1 MKTTILYGN
10 GVILLKRNKQ
20 WRHLLLDIAGCVNL
34 PEIKDN
40 TLLYEYIVL
49 PQPQYTPCDLVD
61 CNGTRIMVSGKQ
73 VRVNVLTEKV
83 VKKELEK
90 KLVGGDSW
98 FFDELANLKAN
109 HYLTTNYEFQ
119 LNNKFKITRR
129 IEFDF
134 NDDREDLLFG
144 HEIGVRDGEEVTIW
158 NIHGSIRNPESILL
172 GMYEYSKYVV
182 AINNLQNKEKRE
194 FNWVD
199 LFMTT
204 NVHIFGF
211 GFGYEERDLWYV
223 LTYRMRRIREGEC
236 FNNKIFYYAIKDRF
250 YDQAKNMLLKAAGVE
265 VVDID
270 FDTTTEDYDS
280 SYRLI
285 IEEYNKREYNCFC

>member
-10 GVILLKRNKQ
+10 GVILLKRHKQ
-20 WRHLLLDIAGCVNL
+20 WRQLLLDIAEFVDL

-49 PQPQYTPCDLVD
+49 PQQQYTPCDLVD
-61 CNGTRIMVSGKQ
+61 CNGTRIRACGKQ
-73 VRVNVLTEKV
+73 IRVNVLTEKV
-83 VKKELEK
+83 IKKGLK
-90 KLVGGDSW
+90 KILKGGDSW

-129 IEFDF
+129 KEFEL

-144 HEIGVRDGEEVTIW
+144 HEIGERDGKEVTFW

-199 LFMTT
+199 LFTTT
-204 NVHIFGF
+204 NVHIIGF

-223 LTYRMRRIREGEC
+223 LTYRMRRKSEGEC
-236 FNNKIFYYAIKDRF
+236 FGNKIFYYAIKDNH
-250 YDQAKNMLLKAAGVE
+250 YDQAKNRLLEAVGVE

-270 FDTTTEDYDS
+270 FDTTTENYDS

-285 IEEYNKREYNCFC
+285 IDEYKKRERV

>member
-10 GVILLKRNKQ
+10 GVILLARNKE
-20 WRHLLLDIAGCVNL
+20 WRQLLFDIAERVDL

-49 PQPQYTPCDLVD
+49 PRPQYTPCNLID
-61 CNGTRIMVSGKQ
+61 CNGKRLLAKGGVQLHI
-73 VRVNVLTEKV
+73 NVLTEKV
-83 VKKELEK
+83 VKNGLKKELI
-90 KLVGGDSW
+90 GGDSW
-98 FFDELANLKAN
+98 FFDELVCLKAD

-119 LNNKFKITRR
+119 LNNKFKITQRKDF
-129 IEFDF
+129 EF

-144 HEIGVRDGEEVTIW
+144 HEIGERDGGEVTLW

-182 AINNLQNKEKRE
+182 AINNLQNKEDRE
-194 FNWVD
+194 INWVD
-199 LFMTT
+199 FFTTT
-204 NVHIFGF
+204 NVHIIGF

-236 FNNKIFYYAIKDRF
+236 FDNKIFYYAIKDKH
-250 YDQAKNMLLKAAGVE
+250 YDQAKNKLLEAAGVE

-270 FDTTTEDYDS
+270 FDTITEDYNS

-285 IEEYNKREYNCFC
+285 IEEYKKRENI